1 MKSKTSKGERVKQA
15 ITITVD
21 ADTLSKIDKFLEETM
36 TPRSKYFNKLMKDDY
51 KNLVSK
57 R

>member
-1 MKSKTSKGERVKQA
+1 LKSKTSKGERVKQA

>member
-1 MKSKTSKGERVKQA
+1 MKQA